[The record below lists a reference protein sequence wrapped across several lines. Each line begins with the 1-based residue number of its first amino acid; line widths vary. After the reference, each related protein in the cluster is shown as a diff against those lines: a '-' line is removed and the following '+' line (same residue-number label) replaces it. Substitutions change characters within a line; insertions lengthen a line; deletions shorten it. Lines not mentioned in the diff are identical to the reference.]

1 MILGRAS
8 HEWLAALTA
17 IFNLVVVFHMAGFDP
32 STIQIAAVDS
42 TLAVVIAL
50 VANSAV
56 TNALN
61 TPTPTT
67 TTTTTPSLTVNGTS
81 GPAAL

>member
-1 MILGRAS
+1 MILGRSS

-17 IFNLVVVFHMAGFDP
+17 IFNLIVVFHVAGFDP

-42 TLAVVIAL
+42 TLVVVVAL
-50 VANSAV
+50 LANDAV
-56 TNALN
+56 TTALA
-61 TPTPTT
+61 TP
-67 TTTTTPSLTVNGTS
+67 TTTTPSLTPNGTS